1 MDLNHFDTRL
11 EFQNSNSINHID
23 DNQEYSSPPPLP
35 LPLPHHHHYCYYS
48 SLSYDDFQINL
59 NHQDRQQQ
67 SRYHQ
72 TKESQFLMSYQL
84 SNLSASIQH
93 NRTDI
98 EIQIE
103 NEQYDYSTKSPS
115 FHSHQVSNQTRLN
128 SSNYNSNEFD
138 SISTQ
143 YPIKSIAID
152 NLNDTCTNLIE
163 SNTSNIDFDTILNE
177 KNSNEDNKNFIE
189 LDSNPIG
196 LDPIELLE
204 SNQKSLSTFVPID
217 SNDDFVGDPNENS
230 RIHLNCHQQR
240 ECANCFTTNT
250 PLWRRFGPNKFLC
263 NACGLY
269 QRVNGNHRP
278 LVRNVRRISSTSI
291 SQSKRTDLSCANCG
305 TKNTSMWRRNNLGES
320 VCNACGLYFRLNGVN
335 RPIEMRKEA
344 IRSRKRRT
352 KPMLLLR
359 AMLGPDFFDPK
370 RSLTFENDNDRTLQ
384 SNESNQSKSSI
395 ITSESISTSLKC
407 TEILSLPSTTA
418 TTTTTTTMMMA
429 DDLKSS
435 IDSVSQSSSSQ
446 SLSSSTTSSSSS
458 TSSSLE
464 RLLNY
469 RPRILSSVKL
479 EEKLREEMK
488 WHNNKTLMM
497 KKKNKKMMMMMKGGG
512 GEEKKAMK
520 SFSFVKKFDPN
531 RNEIVEENAQSLR
544 SINDRNGTDTILF
557 PNTSPCNNN
566 NNNHNNTIL
575 NRIIIIIIIII
586 IAI

>member
-103 NEQYDYSTKSPS
+103 NEQYDYSTKSAS

-128 SSNYNSNEFD
+128 SSNNYSNEFD

-143 YPIKSIAID
+143 YPIESIAID
-152 NLNDTCTNLIE
+152 YLNDTCTREKSSQRIQDRLQEQVEETVKKFSEQNSFETISNGGDFIHLQHFEQNLIE
-163 SNTSNIDFDTILNE
+163 SND
-177 KNSNEDNKNFIE
+177 DNKNFTE

-217 SNDDFVGDPNENS
+217 SNDEFVGDPNENS

-435 IDSVSQSSSSQ
+435 IDSLLLKQS
-446 SLSSSTTSSSSS
+446 
-458 TSSSLE
+458 
-464 RLLNY
+464 
-469 RPRILSSVKL
+469 
-479 EEKLREEMK
+479 EMEFII
-488 WHNNKTLMM
+488 
-497 KKKNKKMMMMMKGGG
+497 G
-512 GEEKKAMK
+512 
-520 SFSFVKKFDPN
+520 
-531 RNEIVEENAQSLR
+531 
-544 SINDRNGTDTILF
+544 IN
-557 PNTSPCNNN
+557 
-566 NNNHNNTIL
+566 
-575 NRIIIIIIIII
+575 
-586 IAI
+586 